1 MSRDV
6 VVVLHYRG
14 LADTERC
21 VESLVKGSPD
31 AQVLVVDNGSEDGA
45 LDHLVRRWPALATLQ
60 NGENLGF
67 AGGMNTGLRWALE
80 RSYSSITILNN
91 DTVVPPGTVSML
103 SARAQRGIAVSPEVR
118 YADGTD
124 QVWFG
129 GGVVDRATCLARH
142 LTPAEQA
149 APDEDGLRATETL
162 AGCCVTAAPH
172 VWRQV
177 GLFDER
183 YFLNFEDSDW
193 SLRAAGAGVPLA
205 VDTTLHIYHRVSAS
219 FTGAYTY
226 LGLYYYVRNG
236 LLFGRDRCGGS
247 WRNSLRFLRRHV
259 LPGLRRTEQPAG
271 RRMVVAATAVRDYGC
286 GRFGR
291 APRWLEERAADW
303 SGPRSRATKAS
314 RSGAGR
320 R

>member
-1 MSRDV
+1 VAAPDRPADLLLALYERALPV
-6 VVVLHYRG
+6 VYGYLF
-14 LADTERC
+14 DRC
-21 VESLVKGSPD
+21 
-31 AQVLVVDNGSEDGA
+31 
-45 LDHLVRRWPALATLQ
+45 R
-60 NGENLGF
+60 
-67 AGGMNTGLRWALE
+67 
-80 RSYSSITILNN
+80 
-91 DTVVPPGTVSML
+91 
-103 SARAQRGIAVSPEVR
+103 
-118 YADGTD
+118 
-124 QVWFG
+124 
-129 GGVVDRATCLARH
+129 DRATAEDLTSETFLAAARTVRGRPDDEVTVPWLVGVARH
-142 LTPAEQA
+142 KLVDHWRRVARTERVLVEVA
-149 APDEDGLRATETL
+149 ADNPTIDEPWDAHVDGLRATETL

-303 SGPRSRATKAS
+303 SAPRSRGTKAS